1 MDANKIREIRIIRE
15 NPRFRRYP
23 EYKESGVEWIGEI
36 PAHWE
41 SKRLGHVSTIFKGGT
56 PKRNVDRYFQ
66 GDLPWAR
73 PVDITALKGAL
84 YIDDTEIH
92 ISEEALGNSGA
103 RRLPAGTV
111 LLTSRA
117 TIGVTAITTVPMA
130 TNQGFANFVCN
141 ERLLNI
147 YLVYYLQAIKDLLI
161 SLGSGSTFLEVTKGT
176 LVGVRIPLPP
186 LSEQRAIVNFLNHK
200 NQQIDELIRLK
211 ERRIE
216 LLQAQRTALI
226 NQVVTKG
233 LDPDVEMKP
242 SGMEWIG
249 EIPMHWEVLK
259 VKQVGLSNP
268 SKNNP
273 KTACL
278 KEKPVVFLPM
288 ERVHTDGTIDQELR
302 LPYSQLKNGY
312 TYFEENDVLIAKVT
326 PCFENGKIVL
336 IKNLATPVGFGSTEF
351 IVIRPNPQK
360 VFSLFLYYILYNAP
374 LRNIGKHF
382 MTSAVGLKR
391 VPTEF
396 VENFRIPIP
405 TYQEQA
411 QIADF
416 LDCKTEQID
425 ELIAVEQRKIEL
437 LKEYRQSL
445 ISEAVTGKI
454 DVRNE
459 V

>member
-1 MDANKIREIRIIRE
+1 MK
-15 NPRFRRYP
+15 RYP
-23 EYKESGVEWIGEI
+23 EYKESGVEFIGEI

-41 SKRLGHVSTIFKGGT
+41 AKRLGQVSTIFKGGT

-103 RRLPAGTV
+103 RCLPAETV

-117 TIGVTAITTVPMA
+117 TIGETAITTVPMA
-130 TNQGFANFVCN
+130 TNQGFANLVCN

-186 LSEQRAIVNFLNHK
+186 LAEQHAIANFLDHK
-200 NQQIDELIRLK
+200 TGQIDELIHIK

-216 LLQAQRTALI
+216 LLQEQRTALI
-226 NQVVTKG
+226 NQAVTKG
-233 LDPDVEMKP
+233 LNPTVEMKS
-242 SGMEWIG
+242 SGVEWIG
-249 EIPMHWEVLK
+249 EIPKDREVTRLKYICESIVDCEHKTAPTQETGYSLIRTPNIGIGHLMLDGVNRVSEAIYQEWSRRTIPQSGDLILAREAPVGNVAIIPKDLK
-259 VKQVGLSNP
+259 VCLGQRTVLIRP
-268 SKNNP
+268 DKN
-273 KTACL
+273 KVCSM
-278 KEKPVVFLPM
+278 FLVYLM
-288 ERVHTDGTIDQELR
+288 LGDEIQASLLGRSTGATVHHLNMTDIRNLELPR
-302 LPYSQLKNGY
+302 LPSL
-312 TYFEENDVLIAKVT
+312 
-326 PCFENGKIVL
+326 
-336 IKNLATPVGFGSTEF
+336 STQ
-351 IVIRPNPQK
+351 RK
-360 VFSLFLYYILYNAP
+360 
-374 LRNIGKHF
+374 
-382 MTSAVGLKR
+382 
-391 VPTEF
+391 
-396 VENFRIPIP
+396 
-405 TYQEQA
+405 
-411 QIADF
+411 IADF
-416 LDCKTEQID
+416 LNRKTKQID
-425 ELIAVEQRKIEL
+425 ELITTEQRKIEL

-445 ISEAVTGKI
+445 ISEVVTGKI

>member
-1 MDANKIREIRIIRE
+1 MDANKILEIRLIRE

-23 EYKESGVEWIGEI
+23 EYKESGVEFIGEM
-36 PAHWE
+36 PTHWE
-41 SKRLGHVSTIFKGGT
+41 AKRLGQVSTIFKGGT

-103 RRLPAGTV
+103 RRLPTGTV

-117 TIGVTAITTVPMA
+117 TIGVTAITTAPMA

-186 LSEQRAIVNFLNHK
+186 LAEQRAIVNFLNHK
-200 NQQIDELIRLK
+200 NQQIDELIRIK

-216 LLQAQRTALI
+216 LLREQRTALI
-226 NQVVTKG
+226 NQAVTKG
-233 LDPDVEMKP
+233 LDPNVEMKP
-242 SGMEWIG
+242 SGVEWIG
-249 EIPMHWEVLK
+249 VIPAHWNAVPLTKYLESIIDYRGRTPEKTEDGRFLITAKNIRDGQIDYEISQEFTSEDEYQRIMTRGIPQIGDVLFTTEAPLGEVANVDDVSIALAQRIIKFRPKPDFLNPYFLK
-259 VKQVGLSNP
+259 YWILSYSFQSDLQRYATGSTAKGIKA
-268 SKNNP
+268 SKLCLLKLNLP
-273 KTACL
+273 PL
-278 KEKPVVFLPM
+278 KEQK
-288 ERVHTDGTIDQELR
+288 Q
-302 LPYSQLKNGY
+302 
-312 TYFEENDVLIAKVT
+312 
-326 PCFENGKIVL
+326 IV
-336 IKNLATPVGFGSTEF
+336 
-351 IVIRPNPQK
+351 
-360 VFSLFLYYILYNAP
+360 
-374 LRNIGKHF
+374 
-382 MTSAVGLKR
+382 
-391 VPTEF
+391 
-396 VENFRIPIP
+396 
-405 TYQEQA
+405 
-411 QIADF
+411 DF
-416 LDCKTEQID
+416 LDCKTKQID
-425 ELIAVEQRKIEL
+425 DLIAAEHRKIEL